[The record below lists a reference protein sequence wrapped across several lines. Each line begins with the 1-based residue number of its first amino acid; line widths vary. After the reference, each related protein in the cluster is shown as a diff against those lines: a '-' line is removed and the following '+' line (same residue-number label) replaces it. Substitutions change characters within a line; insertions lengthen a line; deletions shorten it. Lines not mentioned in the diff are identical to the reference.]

1 MIESQLERFLE
12 MISAERG
19 ASDNTISAYRRDI
32 MDWSESFSVP
42 AEKVM
47 AADIESVL
55 AHWAAS
61 GLSAATTGRKLSALK
76 QFLGFL
82 QSEGDIADNP
92 AFNIRGPK
100 RGRPLPKVLSEDD
113 VERLFDAAEQ
123 DHSPKGLRRL
133 AMLEILYAGGLRV
146 SELVSLKLAPVKRMA
161 ALLKM
166 EAAARDEAFGQG
178 AACLVIKGKGG
189 KERLV
194 PLTMTAL
201 EIINDW
207 LLVRKET
214 LPRTLEARKR
224 ADMYLFPSRGKLGH
238 ITREMFALD
247 LKNLAIKAG
256 LPPSKLSPHVLRH
269 AFATH
274 LLTRGADL
282 RSVQMLLGHSDIST
296 TQIYTHILDER
307 LKELVYS
314 SHPLAKTKT
323 H

>member
-1 MIESQLERFLE
+1 MNESQLDRFLE

-19 ASDNTISAYRRDI
+19 ASDNTIMAYRRDLR
-32 MDWSESFSVP
+32 DWSQSLTGA
-42 AEKVM
+42 AEDISP
-47 AADIESVL
+47 ADIESVL
-55 AHWAAS
+55 ASWAAS

-76 QFLGFL
+76 QCLGFL
-82 QSEGDIADNP
+82 HSEGDIKDNP

-100 RGRPLPKVLSEDD
+100 RGRSLPKVLSEDD
-113 VERLFDAAEQ
+113 VERLFEAAERG
-123 DHSPKGLRRL
+123 DNPKDIRRL

-146 SELVSLKLAPVKRMA
+146 SELVSLKLAPIKRITS
-161 ALLKM
+161 LLKM
-166 EAAARDEAFGQG
+166 DDAARDEAFSQG
-178 AACLVIKGKGG
+178 AGCIVIKGKGG

-201 EIINDW
+201 EIIRDW
-207 LLVRKET
+207 LAVRKET
-214 LPRTLEARKR
+214 LPKSLEARKR
-224 ADMYLFPSRGKLGH
+224 ADVFLFPSRGKLGH

-247 LKNLAIKAG
+247 LKNLAVKAG

-307 LKELVYS
+307 LKDLVFS
-314 SHPLAKTKT
+314 AHPMAKDI
-323 H
+323 

>member
-1 MIESQLERFLE
+1 MNESQLDRFLE

-19 ASDNTISAYRRDI
+19 ASDNTIMAYRRDLI
-32 MDWSESFSVP
+32 DWSQSLNGAVEDIVP
-42 AEKVM
+42 
-47 AADIESVL
+47 ADIESVL
-55 AHWAAS
+55 AKWAAS

-76 QFLGFL
+76 QCLGFL
-82 QSEGDIADNP
+82 HSEGDITDNP
-92 AFNIRGPK
+92 AFNICGPK
-100 RGRPLPKVLSEDD
+100 RGRSLPKVLSEDD
-113 VERLFDAAEQ
+113 VERLFEAAEQ
-123 DHSPKGLRRL
+123 GDDPKDIRRL

-146 SELVSLKLAPVKRMA
+146 SELVSLKLAPIKRITS
-161 ALLKM
+161 LLKM
-166 EAAARDEAFGQG
+166 DDAARDEAFGQG
-178 AACLVIKGKGG
+178 AGCIVIKGKGG

-194 PLTMTAL
+194 PLTITAL

-207 LLVRKET
+207 VAVRKAT
-214 LPRTLEARKR
+214 LPKTLEARKR
-224 ADMYLFPSRGKLGH
+224 ADVFLFPSRGKLGH

-247 LKNLAIKAG
+247 LKNLAVKAG

-307 LKELVYS
+307 LKDLVFS
-314 SHPLAKTKT
+314 AHPLAKDK
-323 H
+323 